1 MVVVQVADFGENNG
15 IRTFRING
23 NKEDLQRIINECRKE
38 KAEIINPAEIQHVY
52 RGDWTLLLK
61 IKVAVKVSEVG

>member
-1 MVVVQVADFGENNG
+1 MAIVQVADFGENNG

-61 IKVAVKVSEVG
+61 IKVAAKVSEVG

>member
-1 MVVVQVADFGENNG
+1 MAIVQVADFGESNG

-23 NKEDLQRIINECRKE
+23 SREDLEKVINECRRE
-38 KAEIINPAEIQHVY
+38 KAEIINPAEIQQV
-52 RGDWTLLLK
+52 RKGDWTLLLK